1 MFSIFPVTN
10 LSSKGKKTRKE
21 RGRMKAEGGKRWRR
35 ERERRVGK
43 ERELKL
49 WTGFLRKNR
58 WRGE

>member
-10 LSSKGKKTRKE
+10 LSSEGKKTRKE

-35 ERERRVGK
+35 ERERRVRK

-49 WTGFLRKNR
+49 WTGFLGKN
-58 WRGE
+58 